1 MCQLK
6 DIWKSYLTEG
16 SIPSFSIFLLKQKES
31 QMKNWIMDE
40 NKMKVWMIDVEDFC
54 DKYPIYRNGKYGGM
68 NGFTIDS
75 IAMDVEMFFY
85 SSEAADY
92 AKQYLTEEGYTE

>member
-1 MCQLK
+1 MQQGRY
-6 DIWKSYLTEG
+6 SYLTEG
-16 SIPSFSIFLLKQKES
+16 SIPSLSSFLLKQKES

-54 DKYPIYRNGKYGGM
+54 NEYPIYRNGKYGGM

-92 AKQYLTEEGYTE
+92 AKQYLTEEGYTK